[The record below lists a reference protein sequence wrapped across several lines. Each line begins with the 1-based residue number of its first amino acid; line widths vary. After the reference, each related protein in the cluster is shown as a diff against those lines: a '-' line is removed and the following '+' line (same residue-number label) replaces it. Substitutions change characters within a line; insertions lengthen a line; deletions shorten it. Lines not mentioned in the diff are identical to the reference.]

1 MTASRRPARRGSGE
15 VGWEERARKLE
26 ARRRRMPVSG
36 RGLLTVEP
44 HAIRKRLGR
53 LANGKRQA
61 RPGRKGPKR
70 A

>member
-1 MTASRRPARRGSGE
+1 M
-15 VGWEERARKLE
+15 GWEERARKLE
-26 ARRRRMPVSG
+26 ARRRRMPMSG

-44 HAIRKRLGR
+44 HAIRKRLER
-53 LANGKRQA
+53 LARSSRTN

>member
-1 MTASRRPARRGSGE
+1 M
-15 VGWEERARKLE
+15 GWEERARKLE

-44 HAIRKRLGR
+44 HAIRKRLER
-53 LANGKRQA
+53 LANGRRHA

>member
-1 MTASRRPARRGSGE
+1 M
-15 VGWEERARKLE
+15 GWEERARKLE

-44 HAIRKRLGR
+44 HAVRRRLER
-53 LANGKRQA
+53 LAKQA
-61 RPGRKGPKR
+61 RGPQRPGRKGPKR